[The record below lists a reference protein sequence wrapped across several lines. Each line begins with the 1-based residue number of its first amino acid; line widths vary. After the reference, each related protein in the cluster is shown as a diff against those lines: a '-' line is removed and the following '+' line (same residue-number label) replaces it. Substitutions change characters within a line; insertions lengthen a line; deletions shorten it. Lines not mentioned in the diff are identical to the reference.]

1 VKTRNGREN
10 YHTYQWK
17 IVGSSSKQGLL
28 GADLFNWGQ
37 VTVSVGLIPEVF
49 YSIGVQSTLHLLTNA
64 IDT

>member
-1 VKTRNGREN
+1 MKARNGREN

-17 IVGSSSKQGLL
+17 IVGSSSKQGQL

-37 VTVSVGLIPEVF
+37 VMVSVGLIPEVF
-49 YSIGVQSTLHLLTNA
+49 YSIGVQSTFHLLTNA